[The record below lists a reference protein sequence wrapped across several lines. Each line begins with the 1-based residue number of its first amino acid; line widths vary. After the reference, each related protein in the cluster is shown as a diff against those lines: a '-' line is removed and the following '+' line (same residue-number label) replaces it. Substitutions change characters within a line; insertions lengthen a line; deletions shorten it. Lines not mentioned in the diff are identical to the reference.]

1 MTSQIIG
8 QGLRIKTNNQKPVVE
23 FPIVRHK
30 SKNKATFYVYQ
41 FNLSLLALIGE
52 SPDWSRSND
61 RLVNIFIF
69 CFKFGHL
76 HCNAINSKNGVRKEI
91 M

>member
-41 FNLSLLALIGE
+41 FFACIKGE